1 MGRSRAVQN
10 LAEDDPNHSRSKRKK
25 TTSNVEN
32 IEPPMTEGEPVIEGK
47 KALYHCNYCHKD
59 ISGKIRI
66 KCAVCPDFDLCV
78 ECFSVGVEI
87 TPHKCNHPYRVM
99 DDLSFPL
106 ICPDWNADEEILLL
120 EGIEMYG
127 LGNWNEVAE
136 HVGAKSKAEC
146 IEHYNRIYMDS
157 PFFPLPDLSHVMG
170 KSREEL
176 LAMAKEHASVSEEVV
191 AKEEPIISTKDE
203 IEEPRNEAPAGGS
216 SPTSTAGRS
225 AIPKTSVGAT
235 QQPSVEAQAKDGSD
249 GVKVEDRSI
258 GGKKPRITAEE
269 GRPVMEFSGYNA
281 KRHEFEIEYDN
292 DAEQLLADMEFK
304 DTDTEAER
312 EIKLRVLGIYSRR
325 LDERKRRKDFIIER
339 NLLFPDPFLK
349 SLSPEERELCQ
360 RYRVFMRFHSK
371 QEHEELLM
379 NVVEEHRI
387 VKRIKDLQEARA
399 AGCRTSSEADRYIGQ
414 KRRREAEED
423 ARRVNE
429 SVEAAPSGKILLRVK
444 SEFNGSPRGNTRGP
458 SSLDA
463 AGKNTAITSFLDE
476 WDLTGFP
483 GVDLLSESEKR
494 LCQEMKI
501 LPSHYLNMIKVMSM
515 EIMKGNITK
524 RSDAYGLF
532 KVDTSKVDRIYD
544 MLQKKGI
551 AV

>member
-1 MGRSRAVQN
+1 
-10 LAEDDPNHSRSKRKK
+10 
-25 TTSNVEN
+25 
-32 IEPPMTEGEPVIEGK
+32 
-47 KALYHCNYCHKD
+47 
-59 ISGKIRI
+59 
-66 KCAVCPDFDLCV
+66 
-78 ECFSVGVEI
+78 
-87 TPHKCNHPYRVM
+87 
-99 DDLSFPL
+99 
-106 ICPDWNADEEILLL
+106 
-120 EGIEMYG
+120 
-127 LGNWNEVAE
+127 
-136 HVGAKSKAEC
+136 
-146 IEHYNRIYMDS
+146 MDS

-176 LAMAKEHASVSEEVV
+176 LAMAKELGDKKASVSEEVL
-191 AKEEPIISTKDE
+191 AKEGPIISTKDE
-203 IEEPRNEAPAGGS
+203 IEEPRNEASAGGS
-216 SPTSTAGRS
+216 SPTSTAGPS
-225 AIPKTSVGAT
+225 AIPKTSVGGT
-235 QQPSVEAQAKDGSD
+235 QKPSVEAQAKDGSD

-269 GRPVMEFSGYNA
+269 GHPVMEFSGYNA
-281 KRHEFEIEYDN
+281 KRHEFKIEYDN

-312 EIKLRVLGIYSRR
+312 EIKLRVLRIYSRR

-360 RYRVFMRFHSK
+360 QYRVFMRFHLK
-371 QEHEELLM
+371 EEHEELLK

-423 ARRVNE
+423 ARRVKE
-429 SVEAAPSGKILLRVK
+429 SVEAGPSGKILLRVK

-458 SSLDA
+458 SSLDT
-463 AGKNTAITSFLDE
+463 AGKNTAITCFLDE

-483 GVDLLSESEKR
+483 GVDLLSGSEKR

-532 KVDTSKVDRIYD
+532 KVDTSKVDRVYD